1 MRLHALVLVSIRSTL
16 WPGHIGRQVGAAAQ
30 LGTAQRNLG
39 FIVNG
44 GGLQPDSGFGLRGQ
58 LLGKG
63 CVFQDIRE
71 CLLYR
76 LRFAVVHEFLFRRY
90 ISKKVAHVSSTAAPT
105 GHIQNAWRA
114 NPRDEST
121 GRSARHRPNAAN
133 LCRRC
138 RFATT
143 APTDLRYRARPW
155 SGHL

>member
-1 MRLHALVLVSIRSTL
+1 MRLHALVLVSIGGTL

-63 CVFQDIRE
+63 GVFQDIGQ

-76 LRFAVVHEFLFRRY
+76 LRVAVVHEFLFRRC
-90 ISKKVAHVSSTAAPT
+90 ISKKSHPSVALQHQPSTFKTPGAQ
-105 GHIQNAWRA
+105 I
-114 NPRDEST
+114 
-121 GRSARHRPNAAN
+121 
-133 LCRRC
+133 
-138 RFATT
+138 FATNPQVDLPVI
-143 APTDLRYRARPW
+143 APMQQTFVVGADLQ
-155 SGHL
+155 